1 MLIAYELV
9 NEDPVPMTVDLAAGI
24 PPEAIWIDLMG
35 ASREEIAAAERLLSA
50 DIPEPEEAR
59 EIEYSSRFYVDNKAL
74 VMTPSVL
81 TGVHRNQPV
90 LSPVTFILS
99 NKRIATVRYEESK
112 AFGQFMN
119 RAVKPDYPCSDALS
133 VLFGIWEA
141 IIDRTADVIE
151 KASGAID
158 SINGR
163 IFDRQTRGRRG
174 ALEDLMTELGYQA
187 DLTAKARESLSS
199 MERMIQ
205 FMGAAKPEVNAADK
219 KNGRVKLMTRD
230 ISSLS
235 DQLDFLANKLT
246 FLLEA
251 TVGLIS
257 IQQNEV
263 IRVLTVAAMI
273 FFPPTLVGTIYGMN
287 FDFMPELHWTIG
299 YPLALGAMALS
310 GLLPYLFFKK
320 RGWL

>member
-1 MLIAYELV
+1 MLIAYGLV
-9 NEDPVPMTVDLAAGI
+9 NGDPVPLPVDLAEGI
-24 PPEAIWIDLMG
+24 PPEAVWIDLMG

-59 EIEYSSRFYVDNKAL
+59 EIEFSSRFYVDNKAV

-81 TGVHRNQPV
+81 TGVHRSQPILSPISFV
-90 LSPVTFILS
+90 LSNRRL
-99 NKRIATVRYEESK
+99 ATVRYEESK

-119 RAVKPDYPCSDALS
+119 RAVKPDYPCTDSLS

-141 IIDRTADVIE
+141 IIDRTADVTE

-199 MERMIQ
+199 MERMLQ
-205 FMGAAKPEVNAADK
+205 FMGAAKPDVVAADK
-219 KNGRVKLMTRD
+219 KNGRIKLMQRD
-230 ISSLS
+230 INSLS

-299 YPLALGAMALS
+299 YPLALAAMAIS
-310 GLLPYLFFKK
+310 GLLPYLYFKK

>member
-9 NEDPVPMTVDLAAGI
+9 NGDPVPTKVDLADGI
-24 PPEAIWIDLMG
+24 PAEVVWIDLMG
-35 ASREEIAAAERLLSA
+35 STREEIAAAERLLAA

-81 TGVHRNQPV
+81 TGVHRNQPI
-90 LSPVTFILS
+90 LSPVSFILS

-174 ALEDLMTELGYQA
+174 ALEELMTELGYQA

-199 MERMIQ
+199 MERMMQ
-205 FMGAAKPEVNAADK
+205 FMGAAKPEVVVADK
-219 KNGRVKLMTRD
+219 KNGRIKLMSRD
-230 ISSLS
+230 IKSLS

-287 FDFMPELHWTIG
+287 FDHMPELHWAIG
-299 YPLALGAMALS
+299 YPLALGAMVVS
-310 GLLPYLFFKK
+310 GLLPYLYFKK